1 MAAKSPVLPLFLC
14 AEAILYISFL
24 YCDLNGLWGIGTGL
38 KYAALLLCL
47 LLSLD
52 GRSDRDGR
60 MVSLALLLT
69 ALADLFLLVLDRHY
83 AVGVAFFCPVQVLY
97 ALRLHRMASHSLPLW
112 PRLLLSGSA
121 LAAVTAAGCLEL
133 LTALVCFY
141 FPQLVCNAFE
151 SLRLAPQRRNHL
163 FSLGLWLFLCCDIC
177 VGLHNL
183 ALYLPVSLP
192 VPASFVQ
199 VAMWAFYLPSQ
210 VLIVLSASRRL
221 PL

>member
-1 MAAKSPVLPLFLC
+1 MAVKSPVLPLFLC

-24 YCDLNGLWGIGTGL
+24 YCDLNGLWAIGTGL
-38 KYAALLLCL
+38 KYAALLFCL

-52 GRSDRDGR
+52 GCSGRDGR
-60 MVSLALLLT
+60 TVSLALLLT
-69 ALADLFLLVLDRHY
+69 ALADLFLLVLDRYY
-83 AVGVAFFCPVQVLY
+83 AAGVAFFCPVQILY
-97 ALRLHRMASHSLPLW
+97 ALRLRRMAPHQLPLW
-112 PRLLLSGSA
+112 PRFLLSGGA

-133 LTALVCFY
+133 LTVLVCFY

-151 SLRLAPQRRNHL
+151 SLRLTPERRNRL

-183 ALYLPVSLP
+183 AFYLPVSMPAL
-192 VPASFVQ
+192 ASFVQ

>member
-1 MAAKSPVLPLFLC
+1 MKSPVLPLFLC
-14 AEAILYISFL
+14 AEAVLYLSFL
-24 YCDLNGLWGIGTGL
+24 YCDLTDLLAIGTGL
-38 KYAALLLCL
+38 KYTALLLCL

-52 GRSDRDGR
+52 SRSDRDGR
-60 MVSLALLLT
+60 TVSLALLLT
-69 ALADLFLLVLDRHY
+69 ALADLFLLVLNRYY
-83 AVGVAFFCPVQVLY
+83 ALGVAFFCPVQILY
-97 ALRLHRMASHSLPLW
+97 ALRLRRTAPHQLPLW
-112 PRLLLSGSA
+112 PRFLLSGCA
-121 LAAVTAAGCLEL
+121 LAVVTAAGCPEP
-133 LTALVCFY
+133 LTVLVCFY

-192 VPASFVQ
+192 VPASLVQ